1 MFLRSK
7 YFERVK
13 TFSAAGTIFVG
24 LILASC
30 GANSTTAEESTTSS
44 ETVESVATTT
54 TAMTTTSTIARTS
67 TTVNIVAE
75 ADQRV
80 YELAVFINNRRSELI
95 EIIEEDRLLERV
107 DRYEIVS
114 SNVEPKFITV
124 ILTGSSGYSTNEY
137 QIDKAWEL
145 VGQLGAFWEAPD
157 GPFRNK
163 QGTLKPS
170 LDLTVDGNHFV
181 ADHDLMVRL
190 ADRLVTREEWL
201 ALASSWASAL

>member
-1 MFLRSK
+1 MLSSTFLGSK

-13 TFSAAGTIFVG
+13 KRSAAGTIFVG

-30 GANSTTAEESTTSS
+30 GANSTTAEESTTTSK
-44 ETVESVATTT
+44 TVQSVAATT

-67 TTVNIVAE
+67 TTVDLVAE
-75 ADQRV
+75 ADRRV
-80 YELAVFINNRRSELI
+80 YDSAWMLDKKRLQFID
-95 EIIEEDRLLERV
+95 IIEDNRVLERV
-107 DRYEIVS
+107 DRYEIVLS
-114 SNVEPKFITV
+114 PPELNTAIMV
-124 ILTGSSGYSTNEY
+124 LTGSSGYRTNEN
-137 QIDKAWEL
+137 QMDKAWEL
-145 VGQLGAFWEAPD
+145 VGLLGAFWEKSD
-157 GPFRNK
+157 GPLRNV

-201 ALASSWASAL
+201 TLASS